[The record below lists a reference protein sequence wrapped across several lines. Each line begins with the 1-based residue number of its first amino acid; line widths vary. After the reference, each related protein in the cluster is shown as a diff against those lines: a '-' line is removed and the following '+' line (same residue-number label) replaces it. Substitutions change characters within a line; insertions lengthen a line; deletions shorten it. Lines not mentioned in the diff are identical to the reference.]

1 MAGSEL
7 RALRLSVRATQ
18 RQMADQIG
26 LSLSAYRA
34 MENRE
39 ALLDEQQLRSATF
52 AALRIAV
59 ARDCDATR
67 PNTALFR
74 AFDRLFSLFAQVHGS
89 RVFH

>member
-1 MAGSEL
+1 MPDSEL

-34 MENRE
+34 LENRD

-59 ARDCDATR
+59 DRECGATR
-67 PNTALFR
+67 PNTDLFR
-74 AFDRLFSLFAQVHGS
+74 AFDHLFNLFAQVHRT